1 MTAAAAGPV
10 SGADPQLVGR
20 WLAERTGEPA
30 WRDCQVELIAGGK
43 SNLTY
48 RVSAGS
54 AEVILRRPPTGHI
67 LPTAHDMMREA
78 RVIGALGPT
87 GFPVP
92 AVIAV
97 EPTGELL
104 GQPFYVMQRVAGH
117 IVRDRFPDGYAESPQ
132 DRAQVARRLVATLAD
147 LHRTDYVAAG
157 LGDFGRPQGYLE
169 RQVRRWTTQSA
180 ASVEV
185 PLPELATLGEEL
197 TAAIPARS
205 DATIV
210 HGDFR
215 LDNCVLDPREVGR
228 VAAVL
233 DWEMSTLGDP
243 LADLGVLLVY
253 WAQSADQVAEAL
265 GHIIPKITRLPGF
278 PDRAGVAELYAAGS
292 GRDVSA
298 LPFYVAF
305 GYFKLAVV
313 LQGIGARQRAGAM
326 GGQDF
331 GPLDHLAGVL
341 AERGRACLADRSLG

>member
-1 MTAAAAGPV
+1 MTTADPATA
-10 SGADPQLVGR
+10 GADPATVGP
-20 WLAERTGEPA
+20 WLAAQTGDEA
-30 WRDCQVELIAGGK
+30 WRGAAVQLIAGGK

-48 RVSAGS
+48 LVTAPGRS
-54 AEVILRRPPTGHI
+54 VILRRPPTGQI

-92 AVIAV
+92 GIVAV
-97 EPTGELL
+97 ERTGALI

-117 IVRDRFPDGYAESPQ
+117 IVRDAFPDGYAHTA
-132 DRAQVARRLVATLAD
+132 DDHTNVARQLIDTLAD
-147 LHRTDYVAAG
+147 LHRTDYTAAG
-157 LGDFGRPQGYLE
+157 LADFGRPDGYLG
-169 RQVRRWTTQSA
+169 RQVRRWTKQSA
-180 ASVEV
+180 ASTDV
-185 PLPELATLGEEL
+185 PVPGLAELGEEL
-197 TAAIPARS
+197 GTALPMHS

-215 LDNCVLDPREVGR
+215 LDNCVLDPTEVGR
-228 VAAVL
+228 IAAVL

-253 WAQSADQVAEAL
+253 WAQTADQVAEAL
-265 GHIIPKITRLPGF
+265 QHIIPKITQQEGF
-278 PDRAGVAELYAAGS
+278 PDRAGVAELYATNS
-292 GRDVSA
+292 GRDLSV

-313 LQGIGARQRAGAM
+313 IQGIVARQLAGAM

-331 GPLDHLAGVL
+331 GPMGDLVGALAD
-341 AERGRACLADRSLG
+341 RGRSCLADRTLG